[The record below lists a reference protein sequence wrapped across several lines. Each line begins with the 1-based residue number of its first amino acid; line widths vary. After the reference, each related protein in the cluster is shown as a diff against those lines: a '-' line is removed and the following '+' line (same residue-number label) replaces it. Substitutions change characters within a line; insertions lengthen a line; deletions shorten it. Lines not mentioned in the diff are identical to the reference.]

1 METKTEKQIQI
12 EVDDTTA
19 QGVYSNV
26 ALISH
31 SESEVV
37 IDFVFVQPQAPKAR
51 VRARVI
57 TSPSHA
63 KRLLKALEE
72 NIKNYESR
80 FGEIQMPQ
88 QDKNKQ
94 VGFLN

>member
-1 METKTEKQIQI
+1 METKNEKQIQI
-12 EVDDTTA
+12 EIDDAVA
-19 QGVYSNV
+19 QGAYSNL

-37 IDFVFVQPQAPKAR
+37 LDFVFVQPQAPKAR
-51 VRARVI
+51 VRSRVI
-57 TSPSHA
+57 TSPLHA

-72 NIKNYESR
+72 NLKNYESR
-80 FGEIQMPQ
+80 FGEIKMPQ
-88 QDKNKQ
+88 QDQNKQ